1 MGDDARDCGKWNRG
15 NFSEMD
21 FGTDLDLNDKGG
33 LGGRGENTGT
43 TLSLRKGLPIWGEP
57 VYRKGLRAVFPT
69 TQKLT

>member
-33 LGGRGENTGT
+33 LGGGG
-43 TLSLRKGLPIWGEP
+43 IP
-57 VYRKGLRAVFPT
+57 VQLRARGRDSRFGESPFPGKGSMRYFRT
-69 TQKLT
+69 HRN